1 MITRILRTL
10 LASAACVLLLAG
22 PARSGDAPAAEDLN
36 SLVSRALAV
45 NPELKAS
52 EARWEMFRNRV
63 AQAGAL
69 ADPMLMFKLQNFL
82 LRDPLDSRRDPM
94 TQRVIGIS
102 QELPFWGKRALKAE
116 IADREAEAL
125 RWQVEERKLE
135 LARMV
140 KETWYQLYLVDRE
153 LDIVERNIRV
163 MDDFVTLAETRYSV
177 GQGAQQDVFKGQVER
192 SRMLDMQIALAQQR
206 TSLQATLNTL
216 LFRPAETPVGRVPD
230 LDIRPVSLSAIEL
243 RALAEENRP
252 QFRSLRAQLE
262 KGAAGHRLASLE
274 AFPDVTLSLE
284 YMQRDPSM
292 DDRGY
297 DMYSVGLTFNLP
309 VQRERRRAMARES
322 VADTDMARAELN
334 TLNNAIALGIADSLA
349 RLERS
354 EKLAQLY
361 RTGIIPQAE
370 QSLESATIGYR
381 VGKVDFLSLLD
392 ARVTVFN
399 YERQYHEA
407 LAEHGMRRAQLEA
420 LVGRELE

>member
-1 MITRILRTL
+1 MTSRILRTL
-10 LASAACVLLLAG
+10 LASAACFLFLTG
-22 PARSGDAPAAEDLN
+22 QARSDDTPAGETLP

-52 EARWEMFRNRV
+52 EARWEMFRSRV

-69 ADPMLMFKLQNFL
+69 ADPMLMLKLQNFL

-94 TQRVIGIS
+94 SQRVIGIA
-102 QELPFWGKRALKAE
+102 QELPFWGKRSLRAE
-116 IADREAEAL
+116 IADREAEVV
-125 RWQVEERKLE
+125 RWQVEERRLE

-140 KETWYQLYLVDRE
+140 KETWYQLYLADRE
-153 LDIVERNIRV
+153 LEIVERNIRV
-163 MDDFVTLAETRYSV
+163 MDDFITLAETRYAV

-192 SRMLDMQIALAQQR
+192 SRMLGMQLSLMQQR

-216 LFRPAETPVGRVPD
+216 LFRPAETLVGRVPD
-230 LDIRPVSLSAIEL
+230 LEIRPMSLSAAEL
-243 RALAEENRP
+243 RTLAEENRP
-252 QFRSLRAQLE
+252 QFRSLRAQME
-262 KGAAGHRLASLE
+262 KGAAGYRLAGLE
-274 AFPDVTLSLE
+274 SFPDVTLSFE
-284 YMQRDPSM
+284 YMQRDPAM
-292 DDRGY
+292 DERGY
-297 DMYSVGLTFNLP
+297 DMYSMGLTFNLP
-309 VQRERRRAMARES
+309 VQRERRRAMAREA
-322 VADTDMARAELN
+322 VAETDMARAELN
-334 TLNNAIALGIADSLA
+334 TLSNTIAFGIADSLA